1 MWKSLQVGGKGLTSE
16 EEVRYAQKILLI
28 QFRRDLNTEWT
39 WDLLMIQ
46 SIVGSGKC
54 RHLGRQGP

>member
-1 MWKSLQVGGKGLTSE
+1 MTSE